1 MTAQERSLTVAPNP
15 AYAGTAIADEV
26 LAPTTKTAKPP
37 RSRWVFVWWIVFI
50 LGVLYF
56 ILPLIG
62 TVLFSL
68 RDRPFLNAYTSILGD
83 PQFFA
88 SLGYSFIVGII
99 TIILSIA
106 LMVPTA
112 YWVRL
117 RMPRARPIVE
127 FVTLLP
133 FVIPPIVLVFGL
145 ISTYSHPPLPFTYSD
160 IGSTALLVFA
170 YVVLSFPYMY
180 RAVDTGLRT
189 MDIRSL
195 TEASQSLGA
204 GWFRLIVDVIL
215 PNLRVALLAGAF
227 LTLAIVIGEFTIAN
241 FLARPA
247 FAPYLSL
254 LGSNYPYQQAA
265 VAVVSFALTWIAMA
279 LIAVVGRGSRNR
291 ITVTGTR

>member
-1 MTAQERSLTVAPNP
+1 MTTAADTRPVPVAAEAASPGPRRSPW
-15 AYAGTAIADEV
+15 
-26 LAPTTKTAKPP
+26 
-37 RSRWVFVWWIVFI
+37 RFVWWLVFI
-50 LGVLYF
+50 AGVTYF

-62 TVLFSL
+62 TLLFAL
-68 RDRPFLNAYTSILGD
+68 RDQPFLNAFTSIFAD
-83 PQFFA
+83 PLFFS
-88 SLGYSFIVGII
+88 SLGYSFVVGII
-99 TIILSIA
+99 TIVLSIG
-106 LMVPTA
+106 LLVPTA

-117 RMPRARPIVE
+117 RIPRARPFVE
-127 FVTLLP
+127 FVTLMP

-145 ISTYSHPPLPFTYSD
+145 ISTYSHPPLPFTFTD

-170 YVVLSFPYMY
+170 YVILSFPYMY
-180 RAVDTGLRT
+180 RSVDTGLRT
-189 MDIRSL
+189 MDIQAL

-204 GWFRLIVDVIL
+204 GWFRIIIDVIL

-265 VAVVSFALTWIAMA
+265 VALVSFGLTWIAMGF
-279 LIAVVGRGSRNR
+279 IAILGRGSRSR